1 MDKVFVT
8 KPFLPP
14 REDLERYIDRIYQT
28 KILTN
33 QGPLL
38 KEFEKLLKDY
48 LGVENLHFVTNG
60 TLALQLALRSLDI
73 EEGSEILTTPF
84 SYVATCSSIL
94 WERFI
99 PIFIDIKEENFTID
113 PEKIEKKI
121 GPKTKAI
128 LATHVFGYACDVER
142 IKEIADK
149 HSLKIIYDGAHC
161 FGSKYKGKAL
171 SLYGDISTLS
181 FHATKLFNTIE
192 GGACITKDQ
201 KISKEIGLK
210 KRFGHYYDEY
220 ETVGINAKA
229 SEFQAAMGLANFPYL
244 SEIISHRKHISKIY
258 DEELKNTKLKR
269 PKTQD
274 FLEYNYSYHPIIF
287 ESEEQLV
294 EVLKALKEEEIYPRR
309 YFYPSLNELKYVE
322 YSPCPISEEIS
333 RKIACLPLYSG
344 LEEETAKKI
353 CKIIK
358 KGLSNE

>member
-1 MDKVFVT
+1 MSRISGFKKFYKEVKIDFDMDKVFVT

-149 HSLKIIYDGAHC
+149 HSLKIIYGMVTWEVIYYARALRG
-161 FGSKYKGKAL
+161 FGL
-171 SLYGDISTLS
+171 I
-181 FHATKLFNTIE
+181 
-192 GGACITKDQ
+192 
-201 KISKEIGLK
+201 
-210 KRFGHYYDEY
+210 
-220 ETVGINAKA
+220 
-229 SEFQAAMGLANFPYL
+229 
-244 SEIISHRKHISKIY
+244 
-258 DEELKNTKLKR
+258 
-269 PKTQD
+269 
-274 FLEYNYSYHPIIF
+274 
-287 ESEEQLV
+287 
-294 EVLKALKEEEIYPRR
+294 
-309 YFYPSLNELKYVE
+309 
-322 YSPCPISEEIS
+322 
-333 RKIACLPLYSG
+333 
-344 LEEETAKKI
+344 
-353 CKIIK
+353 
-358 KGLSNE
+358 